1 MQLYG
6 RGLVGGVTSLAGPA
20 GGVLGAMLGGL
31 VSQRLG
37 IEAGF
42 QLLALVYVALAVQR
56 AWRLARRG

>member
-1 MQLYG
+1 
-6 RGLVGGVTSLAGPA
+6 
-20 GGVLGAMLGGL
+20 MLGGL